1 MREEGMK
8 PIIFSTEMVRAIL
21 DGRKTQTRRVIKPQP
36 TDCGLVWR
44 TACGGDF
51 AAWEDDGLTLDEG
64 RQRKC
69 PYGQPGD
76 LLWVRET
83 WADLRGMG
91 FDVSVAYRADSLRD
105 GREDAD
111 SMRAH
116 LDYSVKWRPSI
127 HMPKRVTR
135 LWLEITDVRVERV
148 QDISEEDA
156 EKEGA
161 EEMFVNPLNLGDKRK
176 SFIFGFTCLWDS
188 INAKRGYSWDNNPWV
203 WVIEFRRKVCITIGT
218 Q

>member
-1 MREEGMK
+1 MK
-8 PIIFSTEMVRAIL
+8 PIIFSTDMVRAIL

-51 AAWEDDGLTLDEG
+51 AAWEDDGVTLDEG
-64 RQRKC
+64 CQRKC

-83 WADLRGMG
+83 WAKNEVYPIRDREAGDYIYKADL
-91 FDVSVAYRADSLRD
+91 AKD
-105 GREDAD
+105 GRTKYA
-111 SMRAH
+111 ATW
-116 LDYSVKWRPSI
+116 KPSI
-127 HMPKRVTR
+127 HMPKWAAR
-135 LWLEITDVRVERV
+135 LFLEITDIRVERV

-203 WVIEFRRKVCITIGT
+203 WVIGFRSHTISGGECI
-218 Q
+218 